1 MAKDEDDNGGGG
13 GEGGFRHRLY
23 QLRRKAGWSQ
33 SEVARR
39 IWGETVDGR
48 GYTVAKNRDRIS
60 AYEGGRAEPT
70 RENLE
75 AIAELFGVTLAELA
89 PDLMVGSG
97 KVGSDGAGGAPDTG
111 PSLSMK
117 SIPGSDKF
125 QIRVNLAVPMG
136 VAMEVFELLRKFRD
150 GGEVEA

>member
-1 MAKDEDDNGGGG
+1 MAKDEDDNGNGG

-89 PDLMVGSG
+89 PDMLVGSG

-117 SIPGSDKF
+117 SIPGSDKVML
-125 QIRVNLAVPMG
+125 RVNLAIPMA
-136 VAMEVFELLRKFRD
+136 VALQVLGLLQKFTN
-150 GGEVEA
+150 GGEAEA

>member
-1 MAKDEDDNGGGG
+1 MSNSSNNDDDDGTKA
-13 GEGGFRHRLY
+13 GGFRHRLY

-39 IWGETVDGR
+39 IWGEVVDQR

-89 PDLMVGSG
+89 PDMMVGSG
-97 KVGSDGAGGAPDTG
+97 AGAGGGRGDGDAG
-111 PSLSMK
+111 PVLSMK
-117 SIPGSDKF
+117 SIPGTNNV
-125 QIRVNLAVPMG
+125 QLRVNLAVPMA
-136 VAMEVFELLRKFRD
+136 VALQVLGLLQKF
-150 GGEVEA
+150 GGGGVEA